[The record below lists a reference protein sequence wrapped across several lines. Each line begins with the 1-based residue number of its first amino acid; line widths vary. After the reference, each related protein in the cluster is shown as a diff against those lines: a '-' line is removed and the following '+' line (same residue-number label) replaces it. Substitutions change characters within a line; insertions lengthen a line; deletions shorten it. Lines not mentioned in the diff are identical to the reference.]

1 MTTGGETADQMTR
14 MTLQGIEVAANVALK
29 AGGMASQSL
38 AAMLYAILRTR
49 KKLREKQDLIP
60 C

>member
-29 AGGMASQSL
+29 AGGMASKSI
-38 AAMLYAILRTR
+38 AAMLYAILTDK

>member
-38 AAMLYAILRTR
+38 AAMLYAILTD
-49 KKLREKQDLIP
+49 KKKEKLLAL
-60 C
+60 